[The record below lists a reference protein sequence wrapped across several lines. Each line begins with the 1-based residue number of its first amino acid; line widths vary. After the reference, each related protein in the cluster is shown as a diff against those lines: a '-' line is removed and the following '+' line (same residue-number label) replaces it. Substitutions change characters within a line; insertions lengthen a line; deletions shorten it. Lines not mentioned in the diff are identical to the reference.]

1 MNGIYYIETT
11 KNEWT
16 SGIDGFFNTL
26 EEAKEAL
33 KECSNWYRPK
43 GTGKI
48 FFKEFGLN
56 TIPKLIYNNY

>member
-1 MNGIYYIETT
+1 MTGVYYIETT
-11 KNEWT
+11 KNEWK
-16 SGIDGFFNTL
+16 SDIDGFFNTL

-48 FFKEFGLN
+48 FLKTLG
-56 TIPKLIYNNY
+56 

>member
-1 MNGIYYIETT
+1 MNGVYYIETI

-16 SGIDGFFNTL
+16 SDIDGIFKTL
-26 EEAKEAL
+26 EEAEEAL
-33 KECSNWYRPK
+33 KKCSSWYRPK

-56 TIPKLIYNNY
+56 TIPILIYNNY